1 MAASIDELIE
11 QAESLLRKKIA
22 IKESVPGVFEALSN
36 VDDQL
41 RLTINE
47 IVLNQQDGDLTN
59 EQVRLINTALV
70 GTRTAIATYQADYR
84 PTVNDLTAEFAIL
97 PQVNLRNLK
106 KLKERDSELYDSL
119 VTKYGVITET
129 DFGGKF
135 GEEDFTFLNNKE
147 AVYNILKSDKNFQ
160 DNGYIDDNTWS
171 DFIKQARGKSGAL
184 WGTGAVLS
192 TAAKLLQERY
202 GFEFNVKYLE
212 NPKDSQNKEEGA
224 MPLG

>member
-41 RLTINE
+41 RITINQ
-47 IVLNQQDGDLTN
+47 IVADQQDGDLTSA
-59 EQVRLINTALV
+59 QVRLINTALV

-84 PTVNDLTAEFAIL
+84 PTVNDLTAEFTML
-97 PQVNLRNLK
+97 PQIDLRALRNLK
-106 KLKERDSELYDSL
+106 DNDSRLYDAL
-119 VTKYGVITET
+119 VNDYGIIKET
-129 DFGGKF
+129 DFKEEF
-135 GEEDFTFLNNKE
+135 GFDDFTFLNDKE
-147 AVYNILKSDKNFQ
+147 AVYGILNKDISFQ
-160 DNGYIDDNTWS
+160 DNGYINDNTWY
-171 DFIKQARGKSGAL
+171 DFVKQARGKSGAL

-202 GFEFNVKYLE
+202 GFEFNVKFLE
-212 NPKDSQNKEEGA
+212 NPKGEKGDILN
-224 MPLG
+224 

>member
-1 MAASIDELIE
+1 MASAIDILIE

-84 PTVNDLTAEFAIL
+84 PNVNDLTAEFAML
-97 PQVNLRNLK
+97 PQVDLRRLRNLK
-106 KLKERDSELYDSL
+106 DNDRELYDNL
-119 VTKYGVITET
+119 VNKYGVITET
-129 DFGGKF
+129 DFGKDF
-135 GEEDFTFLNNKE
+135 GEDDFTFLNDK
-147 AVYNILKSDKNFQ
+147 ATVYSILNSDISFQ
-160 DNGYIDDNTWS
+160 DNGYIDDNTWY
-171 DFIKQARGKSGAL
+171 KLVNEARGKFGAL

-212 NPKDSQNKEEGA
+212 NPQY
-224 MPLG
+224 LGIKGKF

>member
-1 MAASIDELIE
+1 MAKAIDILIE

-41 RLTINE
+41 RITINE
-47 IVLNQQDGDLTN
+47 IVANQEDGDLTSA
-59 EQVRLINTALV
+59 QVRLVNTALV

-84 PTVNDLTAEFAIL
+84 PNVNDLTAEFAML
-97 PQVNLRNLK
+97 PQVDLRQLK
-106 KLKERDSELYDSL
+106 KLKDDDPEFYRGLID
-119 VTKYGVITET
+119 KYGIIRET
-129 DFGGKF
+129 DFGKDF
-135 GEEDFTFLNNKE
+135 SEDDFTFLNNKE
-147 AVYNILKSDKNFQ
+147 AVYGILNSDIRFQ
-160 DNGYIDDNTWS
+160 DKGYIDDNTWYK
-171 DFIKQARGKSGAL
+171 FVNEARGKSGAL

-212 NPKDSQNKEEGA
+212 NPQN
-224 MPLG
+224 LGIKGKF

>member
-1 MAASIDELIE
+1 MAASIDQLIE

-84 PTVNDLTAEFAIL
+84 PNVNDLTAEFAML
-97 PQVNLRNLK
+97 PQVDLRRLRNLK
-106 KLKERDSELYDSL
+106 DNDRELYDNL
-119 VTKYGVITET
+119 VNKYGVITET
-129 DFGGKF
+129 DFGKDF
-135 GEEDFTFLNNKE
+135 GEDDFTFLNDK
-147 AVYNILKSDKNFQ
+147 ATVYSILNSDISFQ
-160 DNGYIDDNTWS
+160 DNGYIDDNTWYK
-171 DFIKQARGKSGAL
+171 FVNEARGKSGAL

-212 NPKDSQNKEEGA
+212 NPQY
-224 MPLG
+224 LGIKGKF